1 MGRGVSHSLIRM
13 SFKAR
18 PGVYAIRLATGRAR
32 CRGRCRRAV
41 PKGSVRV
48 VTTAFVMP
56 GRVTCF
62 SRCVGCIDGRF
73 AAAVLAV
80 YGRADRVPVDGA
92 VPASAAAAAVAA
104 IRACG

>member
-1 MGRGVSHSLIRM
+1 M
-13 SFKAR
+13 SFKTR
-18 PGVYAIRLATGRAR
+18 PSAYQIRLATGRAR
-32 CRGRCRRAV
+32 CRKCKGAV
-41 PKGSVRV
+41 PKGSARV

-92 VPASAAAAAVAA
+92 VPASAAMAAVGS
-104 IRACG
+104 IRARAEGT